1 MVTISLAKWSHLE
14 FVGGLIVSQDK
25 IYWLDPSKQIPNV
38 AQPTLAHLGL
48 PVLTKLWQHHV
59 KMLLRERKQFT
70 AKLSG
75 NKSV

>member
-1 MVTISLAKWSHLE
+1 MGSLSVTKLDDIPQHRTIP
-14 FVGGLIVSQDK
+14 GPSQ
-25 IYWLDPSKQIPNV
+25 QIPNV
-38 AQPTLAHLGL
+38 AQFTLTHLGL